1 MDQFQVSLTT
11 IVAVYAAL
19 VATGGLIWQIYVW
32 LQSRKP
38 QVAVEVSLGLPAS
51 PEPEWWIM
59 VKVINRG
66 DYPVNVSSVGFDLQ
80 DGSGRSLVLMQQ
92 PPPANIPGHIAAH
105 DQGFTYIPISS
116 HNVELLDLYRPL
128 IGWASLATGE
138 QIKSTPKTLRSR

>member
-19 VATGGLIWQIYVW
+19 VATGGLIWQIYIW

-38 QVAVEVSLGLPAS
+38 QVAVEVSIGLPAS

-66 DYPVNVSSVGFDLQ
+66 DYTVNVNSVGFDLQ
-80 DGSGRSLVLMQQ
+80 DGSGRSLVLINQ
-92 PPPANIPGHIAAH
+92 PPPATIPGTVAAH
-105 DQGFTYIPISS
+105 DQGFTYIPVSS
-116 HNVELLDLYRPL
+116 PNVEILDLYRPL
-128 IGWASLATGE
+128 IGWANLATGE
-138 QIKSTPKTLRSR
+138 HIESTSKTLRSR